1 VRTRLPVA
9 LAVALAAALLPA
21 ATAWAQDPGRWA
33 LAQADRV
40 PLEYYQG
47 LTHSPGRSLF
57 FVGVFQGAYATDD
70 GLREAARNPQV
81 LPPDVGALGFNHI
94 GDPTYDAG
102 EGGRLLLPLE
112 CYTPGA
118 PNGGNTCGR
127 GAIGVADPA
136 TLSWRYLVPLDPAD
150 IHKAMWA
157 EVSPDGSLLWT
168 SAGADL
174 IAYAT
179 ADISPP
185 AASAGGFIHPVRRI
199 AGAAPPSGITGGA
212 FWHGRLYLA
221 GQGTGLGRRLQIW
234 SVDLSGRSPR
244 RLEVELPV
252 AAESEGLDVIDARGG
267 LLHWLLSPFAPG
279 AQAPTF
285 GTGHSELLTFVPRT
299 ESQLRLTVTPAHPA
313 GGRPVTLTARVTI
326 AYAGR
331 RRAVEGARVQAGSA
345 VARTDPRGTVRLRVT
360 PRAAGSVL
368 VTATKQQLV
377 TGRFTVR
384 TAGRRGIAQG

>member
-1 VRTRLPVA
+1 MRPRPAIA
-9 LAVALAAALLPA
+9 LAVALAAGLLV
-21 ATAWAQDPGRWA
+21 ATTASAQDPGRWS
-33 LAQADRV
+33 LGQADRV

-47 LTHSPGRSLF
+47 LTHSPGGTLF
-57 FVGVFQGAYATDD
+57 FAGVFQGAYAADYA
-70 GLREAARNPQV
+70 LRERARNPQV
-81 LPPDVGALGFNHI
+81 LPPEVTALGFDHI
-94 GDPTYDAG
+94 GDPTYDRG

-112 CYTPGA
+112 CYTAGA

-150 IHKAMWA
+150 IPKAMWA

-168 SAGADL
+168 SAGPDL
-174 IAYAT
+174 IAYRT
-179 ADISPP
+179 ADISPLA
-185 AASAGGFIHPVRRI
+185 AASGGFIHPVRRI
-199 AGAAPPSGITGGA
+199 AGAAPPSGITGAA

-234 SVDLSGRSPR
+234 SVDLTGRSPR
-244 RLEVELPV
+244 RLELELPV
-252 AAESEGLDVIDARGG
+252 AAESEGLDVTDARGG

-299 ESQLRLTVTPAHPA
+299 EARLALTVTPAHPA

-331 RRAVEGARVQAGSA
+331 RRTVEGARVQAGCA
-345 VARTDPRGTVRLRVT
+345 GARTDARGIARLRTT
-360 PRAAGSVL
+360 PGAGGSVR
-368 VTATKQQLV
+368 VTATKQQLLPA
-377 TGRFTVR
+377 RLTVR
-384 TAGRRGIAQG
+384 AG

>member
-1 VRTRLPVA
+1 MRCRPA
-9 LAVALAAALLPA
+9 LALAAALAAALLA
-21 ATAWAQDPGRWA
+21 ATTAWAQDPGRWA

-47 LTHSPGRSLF
+47 LTHSPGGSLF
-57 FVGVFQGAYATDD
+57 FVGVFQGAYATDYA
-70 GLREAARNPQV
+70 LREAARNPQV
-81 LPPDVGALGFNHI
+81 LPSDVGALGFNHI
-94 GDPTYDAG
+94 GDPTYDRG

-174 IAYAT
+174 IAYRT
-179 ADISPP
+179 ADISPV
-185 AASAGGFIHPVRRI
+185 AAATGGFIHPVRRI
-199 AGAAPPSGITGGA
+199 AGAAPPSGITGAA
-212 FWHGRLYLA
+212 FWDGRLYLA

-234 SVDLSGRSPR
+234 SVDLTGRSPR
-244 RLEVELPV
+244 RLELELPV
-252 AAESEGLDVIDARGG
+252 AAESEGLDVADARGG
-267 LLHWLLSPFAPG
+267 LLHWLLSPFGPG
-279 AQAPTF
+279 AQTPTF

-299 ESQLRLTVTPAHPA
+299 QARLRLTVTPAHAA

-326 AYAGR
+326 VYAGR

-345 VARTDPRGTVRLRVT
+345 GARTDPRGSVRLRVT
-360 PRAAGSVL
+360 PRAGGSL
-368 VTATKQQLV
+368 RVTATKQQLLP
-377 TGRFTVR
+377 GRFTVR
-384 TAGRRGIAQG
+384 TGG

>member
-1 VRTRLPVA
+1 MA
-9 LAVALAAALLPA
+9 LAVLAAALLPG
-21 ATAWAQDPGRWA
+21 ATARAQDPGRWA

-70 GLREAARNPQV
+70 ALREAARNPQV

-174 IAYAT
+174 IAYRT
-179 ADISPP
+179 ADISAL

-199 AGAAPPSGITGGA
+199 AGAAPPSGITGAA

-244 RLEVELPV
+244 RLEVQLPV

-331 RRAVEGARVQAGSA
+331 RRAVEGARVQAGTA

-360 PRAAGSVL
+360 PRAAGSLL

-384 TAGRRGIAQG
+384 TAGRHGAAQG